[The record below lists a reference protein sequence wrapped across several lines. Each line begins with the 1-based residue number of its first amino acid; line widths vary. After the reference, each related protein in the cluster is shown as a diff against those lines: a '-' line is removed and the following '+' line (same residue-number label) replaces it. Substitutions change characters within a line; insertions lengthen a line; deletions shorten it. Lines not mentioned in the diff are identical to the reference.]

1 MAFDAAD
8 PTPPAL
14 RRRRVSV
21 LPALRAGL
29 ALLLALVLFVP
40 LQTAQA
46 EDAVPRLP
54 VYRIR
59 PGDTLISIAVRNNIA
74 AADLLA
80 VNPQLD
86 PNLLRAGEAILL
98 PEAAQGADALTLRSV
113 QMGETLQSLSRR
125 YQLTAGELARFNYL
139 TSPLELYL
147 GRNLVL
153 PAVQSRTPTDKIL
166 VHQGQ
171 SLFEAAVLQ
180 GENPWTMAG
189 DNGLASPAAAIPGD
203 LLFVYNGAAAA
214 EVNARSPEFY
224 DMDVHDLPL
233 VQGKTAEVRLLTRQ
247 PATLNGSLA
256 GYPLRFFPMGENF
269 YVALQGIYVLAEPGL
284 ASLQIQGNLAD
295 GTPFGFEQSLP
306 LRAGGYAHE
315 TLQVPPETIDPAVT
329 QPEYEHIL
337 SVVSQVSPQKYW
349 DGPFVSPAYDPNWIT
364 SWFGTRRYYN
374 QDPQVYFHSGVDYGG
389 GVGLPIK
396 APAPGVVVL
405 TEALTVRGGTTII
418 DHGWGVF
425 SVYMHQSEIQVKVGD
440 FVTTGQQIGLVGG
453 TGRVT
458 GAHLHWEIWVN
469 GVQVE
474 PLDWLDHSY
483 P

>member
-1 MAFDAAD
+1 
-8 PTPPAL
+8 
-14 RRRRVSV
+14 
-21 LPALRAGL
+21 
-29 ALLLALVLFVP
+29 
-40 LQTAQA
+40 
-46 EDAVPRLP
+46 
-54 VYRIR
+54 
-59 PGDTLISIAVRNNIA
+59 
-74 AADLLA
+74 
-80 VNPQLD
+80 
-86 PNLLRAGEAILL
+86 
-98 PEAAQGADALTLRSV
+98 
-113 QMGETLQSLSRR
+113 
-125 YQLTAGELARFNYL
+125 
-139 TSPLELYL
+139 
-147 GRNLVL
+147 
-153 PAVQSRTPTDKIL
+153 
-166 VHQGQ
+166 
-171 SLFEAAVLQ
+171 
-180 GENPWTMAG
+180 
-189 DNGLASPAAAIPGD
+189 
-203 LLFVYNGAAAA
+203 
-214 EVNARSPEFY
+214 
-224 DMDVHDLPL
+224 
-233 VQGKTAEVRLLTRQ
+233 
-247 PATLNGSLA
+247 
-256 GYPLRFFPMGENF
+256 MGENF

-284 ASLQIQGNLAD
+284 VSLQIQGNLAD

-329 QPEYEHIL
+329 QPEYEHVL

-405 TEALTVRGGTTII
+405 TEELTVRGGTTII

-474 PLDWLDHSY
+474 PLDWLDYSY